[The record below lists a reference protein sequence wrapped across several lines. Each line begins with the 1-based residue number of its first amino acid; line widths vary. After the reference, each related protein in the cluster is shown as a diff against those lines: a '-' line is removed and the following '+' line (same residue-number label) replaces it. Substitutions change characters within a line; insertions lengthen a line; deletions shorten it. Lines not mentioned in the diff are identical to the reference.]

1 MSAWNDPDIVIRAE
15 VPYQRLQL
23 PIPTS
28 MATTGRDVLWESFVA
43 SFGEVKAEDCLI
55 ALDADV
61 TDWLQNLEVSD
72 RLRVAIHSALTATT
86 PTYFEN
92 HKLDFPDFVANI
104 AASYALPAQDAV
116 KLGSQLALVKTL
128 AEDFQYSSSSITTI
142 LDSKVQV
149 EKLNTYLIQDMGKF
163 IGETS
168 SIDRDSVDHIFD
180 NDTRLSPTF
189 FADAELT
196 DIVEILNLTAETLKM
211 PKIGTYFSVLAAHD
225 PYVQMLHWQ
234 TILIEFQDFDP
245 SLLYEFS
252 PRGLVAKHLFEKH
265 EAVGLGTGGNP
276 FLNNAKS
283 AYAADTQWAMQKKP
297 AQRNL
302 AISLSDTL
310 QSLKFQSYQS
320 RKSMATL
327 LRWAIHKLLEIRS
340 NTDQNLIPLQSGVG
354 KDYKPA
360 LIESWL
366 TFTATVNTETRG
378 IFEQRCVDYLVACMF
393 QGKDV
398 EIRGLK
404 DSVNAS
410 NLSRMK
416 FGDEEVMDVT
426 SATINAYEPHGGFLS
441 QAYVDEHLRSMF
453 KVMAGRRDE
462 LEMVA
467 PLTAWTFNVTFV
479 AHDSKLEFQQHTV
492 LDANV
497 NVNIVSYFEL
507 ITKAMEV
514 GHSPELFDDLVIS
527 VLNKPGVGLAVR
539 TKAHGLLS

>member
-1 MSAWNDPDIVIRAE
+1 MSVWNDPDIVTRAE

-28 MATTGRDVLWESFVA
+28 LASTGRDALWESFVN

-55 ALDADV
+55 SLDADV
-61 TDWLQNLEVSD
+61 TDWLQNLKASD

-92 HKLDFPDFVANI
+92 NALDFPDFVAKI
-104 AASYALPAQDAV
+104 AASYGLPAQDAV
-116 KLGSQLALVKTL
+116 KLSSQLALVKTL

-149 EKLNTYLIQDMGKF
+149 EKLNTYLIQDMGKY
-163 IGETS
+163 IGKTS
-168 SIDRDSVDHIFD
+168 SIDQNSVDQIFD
-180 NDTRLSPTF
+180 NDARLSLTF

-196 DIVEILNLTAETLKM
+196 DIVEILNLTAETLNM
-211 PKIGTYFSVLAAHD
+211 PSIGTYFSNLAEHD

-234 TILIEFQDFDP
+234 AILIEFQDFDP

-252 PRGLVAKHLFEKH
+252 PRGVVARHLFEKH

-297 AQRNL
+297 AQRPL

-310 QSLKFQSYQS
+310 QSLKFQSYQG

-327 LRWAIHKLLEIRS
+327 LRWAIHKLLDIRA
-340 NTDQNLIPLQSGVG
+340 NTDQNLIPLQSGIG
-354 KDYKPA
+354 NNYRPE

-366 TFTATVNTETRG
+366 NFTAAANTETKG
-378 IFEQRCVDYLVACMF
+378 IFEQRCVDYLVARIF

-416 FGDEEVMDVT
+416 FGDEEVMDVPN
-426 SATINAYEPHGGFLS
+426 ATIDAYEPHGGILS
-441 QAYVDEHLRSMF
+441 QVYVDEHLRSMS
-453 KVMAGRRDE
+453 KVMAGRRHE

-467 PLTAWTFNVTFV
+467 PLSDWTFNVIFV
-479 AHDSKLEFQQHTV
+479 AHGSEIDFQEHEV
-492 LDANV
+492 LDATV
-497 NVNIVSYFEL
+497 HLHIESYSDL
-507 ITKAMEV
+507 IAKVMQV
-514 GHSPELFDDLVIS
+514 GHSADLFDTLVIS

-539 TKAHGLLS
+539 TKAHDFLG